1 MRSIISAI
9 PLLAAISTG
18 IVLASGTGPA
28 SASGGLSCS
37 AGEKGVTLE
46 LEGGVSRGMGGA
58 LFSFSGLATV
68 KDASVAQDL
77 RNTRFELEHV
87 AQYWND
93 GEEMRLSL
101 YRERDADKPHGYV
114 QAWVKTKVVGEPDEG
129 QYAGTFGIHVW
140 DGNGDGEPK
149 TFDVEGR
156 IECFGGD

>member
-1 MRSIISAI
+1 MRRTIHAI

-18 IVLASGTGPA
+18 MVLATGTGPV
-28 SASGGLSCS
+28 SAAGGLSCS

-46 LEGGVSRGMGGA
+46 LEGGVSRGMGAA
-58 LFSFSGLATV
+58 LFSFSGRATV
-68 KDASVAQDL
+68 NDASVAEDL

-87 AQYWND
+87 SQYWYD
-93 GEEMRLSL
+93 GEEMRLAL

-114 QAWVKTKVVGEPDEG
+114 QAWILAKATGEPDEG

-149 TFDVEGR
+149 TYQVEGS
-156 IECFGGD
+156 IECFGE